1 MDIFGLPV
9 DLVILDV
16 DGVILDI
23 LKVLQKNLE
32 DTASCLGLPL
42 GPVAISLEQ
51 IAQGKMR
58 IKGNAHDSTRMIW
71 PHLDDKEVDAFVD
84 LFHQIERT
92 REYDP
97 IEGSIEAI
105 SFFREHGVAV
115 ALATN
120 NPTDVL
126 EWRFAAARID
136 PAWFA
141 AVVTR
146 DNAYFK
152 PHPQTFD
159 PIFEAVC
166 ISRDRALYVG
176 DLQIDWDMAR
186 GANVRF
192 FAVLTG
198 GVPREAFLDEGVSE
212 THIFNRLSDILMHIE
227 W

>member
-1 MDIFGLPV
+1 MHIFGLPV

-23 LKVLQKNLE
+23 LKVLRKNLE
-32 DTASCLGLPL
+32 ETASALGLPL
-42 GPVAISLEQ
+42 GPVAMSLEQ

-58 IKGNAHDSTRMIW
+58 IKGNAHDSTRMMW
-71 PHLDDKEVDAFVD
+71 PDLDDKGVDGFVD

-92 REYDP
+92 RTYDP
-97 IEGSIEAI
+97 IEGSLETI
-105 SFFREHGVAV
+105 SFLREQGVAV

-126 EWRFAAARID
+126 EWRLATAGID

-146 DNAYFK
+146 DNVYFK

-159 PIFEAVC
+159 PIFEAVR
-166 ISRDRALYVG
+166 ISRNRALYVG

-186 GANVRF
+186 GAGVRF
-192 FAVLTG
+192 FAVLSG
-198 GVPREAFLDEGVSE
+198 GVPREAFVDEGVPD
-212 THIFNRLSDILMHIE
+212 THIFSRLSDILTHVE
-227 W
+227 L